1 MNGFY
6 LYTPQKEYFYKSNNK
21 NLTVKIIYAFIDKIG
36 EVKHFTPETISK
48 VKKDMHTIENLRY
61 RIQKMQL
68 ENKET
73 YFSIHN
79 DGSTNIYPEKDFYN
93 DVIIFWWRLI
103 LWIHV

>member
-6 LYTPQKEYFYKSNNK
+6 LYTPQKEYFYKSDNK
-21 NLTVKIIYAFIDKIG
+21 NITVKVIYAFIEKIG
-36 EVKHFTPETISK
+36 EIRNFTPETISNI
-48 VKKDMHTIENLRY
+48 KKDILTVEKLRY

-79 DGSTNIYPEKDFYN
+79 EQSTNIYPINDLYN
-93 DVIIFWWRLI
+93 DVIIF
-103 LWIHV
+103 